1 MQLPGFFVVGGGKY
15 GIMKKENDTYRR
27 VRRQMNF
34 DAFVADIKKNH
45 WNVYGAEIYAD
56 GKLSHAYGDTT
67 EHRYPIYS
75 ATKTITSVAVGMAAD
90 EGRLDIDKSVL
101 EYLPEKILCKI
112 PVNQQEVYRHIT
124 TKRLLTMSVMG
135 YPFRPTAENWLE
147 ELFACPIPDVH
158 KKEFDYSNFSAYLAG
173 VVVSCAIK
181 EDLYEYLNSKLF
193 KPLGIPNP
201 PAMRC
206 PDGYF
211 YGASG
216 MELSVHELSK
226 IGLMLYNGGV
236 YEGMRIVSE
245 EYVKE
250 ATSVQQMNREGGYG
264 YFVWKYRNGFSIN
277 GKWGQKCFVLP
288 KEEIMITYLGH
299 MESGSDTAAL
309 RASME
314 QHILNI

>member
-1 MQLPGFFVVGGGKY
+1 
-15 GIMKKENDTYRR
+15 
-27 VRRQMNF
+27 MNF

-56 GKLSHAYGDTT
+56 GKLSHVYGDTT

-75 ATKTITSVAVGMAAD
+75 ATKSITSLAVGMAID
-90 EGRLDIDKSVL
+90 EGKLNIDKSVL
-101 EYLPEKILCKI
+101 EYLPEKILCRI
-112 PVNQQEVYRHIT
+112 PVKRHEVYRYIT
-124 TKRLLTMSVMG
+124 TKRLLTMSVTG

-158 KKEFDYSNFSAYLAG
+158 KKEFDYSNFPAYLAG
-173 VVVSCAIK
+173 VVVSCAVN
-181 EDLYEYLNSKLF
+181 EDLYEYLNNKLF
-193 KPLGIPNP
+193 KPLGISNP
-201 PAMRC
+201 PATRC

-216 MELSVHELSK
+216 MELTVHELSK
-226 IGLMLYNGGV
+226 IGLLLYNGGV
-236 YEGMRIVSE
+236 YEGMHIVSE

-288 KEEIMITYLGH
+288 KDELMITYLGH